1 MDELTN
7 VSEVVEEAAPA
18 EETFDSGIS
27 DSDFD
32 AMWADDDSND
42 EVFAA
47 PEPEAEAD
55 QPEAQEPETTEETEP
70 TEAEQPS
77 EPDTDQY
84 LELKHFDEVKKVNK
98 EEAKVLAQKG
108 MDYDRI
114 RGKLEEANAVNARL
128 QKYEEF
134 LNELKGGFAS
144 IDDLM
149 NDTRARL
156 IADKEGITREQALER
171 VKSANQQKE
180 QAQQQAQFNRNAVYE
195 EMRRESLTS
204 FIAAFPGVKA
214 AEIPQEVWDDMRITN
229 NLVASYA
236 KYQAKKLADE
246 NAVLKKN
253 AENKARSTG
262 SMKSAGKPQRDE
274 IDAMWYEDDY

>member
-1 MDELTN
+1 MDEMTN

-18 EETFDSGIS
+18 EETFDESVS
-27 DSDFD
+27 DAEFD
-32 AMWADDDSND
+32 AMWDDDDSND
-42 EVFAA
+42 EVFA
-47 PEPEAEAD
+47 EPESEEAD
-55 QPEAQEPETTEETEP
+55 QPSEESAETEETEP
-70 TEAEQPS
+70 TEAEQS
-77 EPDTDQY
+77 SATDTDQY
-84 LELKHFDEVKKVNK
+84 LELKHFDEVKKVTK

-114 RGKLEEANAVNARL
+114 RGKLDEANGTLARL
-128 QKYEEF
+128 QKYEDF
-134 LNELKGGFAS
+134 LNELKGGFET

-156 IADKEGITREQALER
+156 IADKEGITRDQALER
-171 VKSANQQKE
+171 VRSANQMKE
-180 QAQQQAQFNRNAVYE
+180 QAQQQAQLDRNAVYE
-195 EMRRESLTS
+195 QIRRESLTA
-204 FIAAFPGVKA
+204 FLQAFPGVKA
-214 AEIPQEVWDDMRITN
+214 ADIPQEVWDDMKVTN

-236 KYQAKKLADE
+236 KYEAKKLKDE

-262 SMKSAGKPQRDE
+262 SMKSAGKAQRDE

>member
-1 MDELTN
+1 MDEMVN
-7 VSEVVEEAAPA
+7 DVEVVEEAAPA

-42 EVFAA
+42 EVFAEQA
-47 PEPEAEAD
+47 TDEPED
-55 QPEAQEPETTEETEP
+55 QPEPEPETTEETEP
-70 TEAEQPS
+70 TESEEPQP
-77 EPDTDQY
+77 ETPDQDY

-114 RGKLEEANAVNARL
+114 RGKLDEATAINARL

-149 NDTRARL
+149 NDVRSRV

-204 FIAAFPGVKA
+204 FLAAFPGVKA
-214 AEIPQEVWDDMRITN
+214 KDIPQEVWDDMKTTN

-262 SMKSAGKPQRDE
+262 SMKSAGKPQRD
-274 IDAMWYEDDY
+274 

>member
-1 MDELTN
+1 MDEMVN
-7 VSEVVEEAAPA
+7 DVVVEESAPAA
-18 EETFDSGIS
+18 EETFDEGVS
-27 DSDFD
+27 DAEFD
-32 AMWADDDSND
+32 SMWEDDDNND
-42 EVFAA
+42 EMFA
-47 PEPEAEAD
+47 ETGSEEAD
-55 QPEAQEPETTEETEP
+55 QQSEEPAGTEETQP
-70 TEAEQPS
+70 TEAEQSS
-77 EPDTDQY
+77 EPDSDQF
-84 LELKHFDEVKKVNK
+84 LELKHFDTVKKVNK

-114 RGKLEEANAVNARL
+114 RGKLEEASAINAKL
-128 QKYEEF
+128 QKYEDF
-134 LNELKGGFAS
+134 LNELKGGFNS

-171 VKSANQQKE
+171 VKSANQMKE
-180 QAQQQAQFNRNAVYE
+180 QAQQQARVNRNAVYE
-195 EMRRESLTS
+195 EIRRQSLTS
-204 FIAAFPGVKA
+204 FIEAFPGVKA
-214 AEIPQEVWDDMRITN
+214 ADIPQEVWDDMKTTN

-262 SMKSAGKPQRDE
+262 SMKSAGKAQRDE

>member
-7 VSEVVEEAAPA
+7 VCEVVEEAAPA

-42 EVFAA
+42 EVFAEQESD
-47 PEPEAEAD
+47 EPED
-55 QPEAQEPETTEETEP
+55 QPEPEPETTEETEP
-70 TEAEQPS
+70 TESEEPQP
-77 EPDTDQY
+77 ETPDQDY

-114 RGKLEEANAVNARL
+114 RGKLDEANGNLAKL
-128 QKYEEF
+128 QKYEDF

-149 NDTRARL
+149 DDTRARI
-156 IADKEGITREQALER
+156 IADKEGITRDQALECVR
-171 VKSANQQKE
+171 SANQRNE
-180 QAQQQAQFNRNAVYE
+180 QAQQQVQLDRNAVYE
-195 EMRRESLTS
+195 QIRRESLT
-204 FIAAFPGVKA
+204 AFLEAYPGVKA
-214 AEIPQEVWDDMRITN
+214 ADIPQEVWDDMKVTN
-229 NLVASYA
+229 SLIASYA
-236 KYQAKKLADE
+236 KYEAKKLAQE

>member
-1 MDELTN
+1 MDEMVNSVDVL
-7 VSEVVEEAAPA
+7 EEAAPA
-18 EETFDSGIS
+18 VEETAADIS
-27 DSDFD
+27 DADFD

-42 EVFAA
+42 DAFAEEVS
-47 PEPEAEAD
+47 EEVAD
-55 QPEAQEPETTEETEP
+55 QPAEETATEETEP
-70 TEAEQPS
+70 TESEAQP
-77 EPDTDQY
+77 ETPDQDY

-98 EEAKVLAQKG
+98 DEAKVLAQKG

-114 RGKLEEANAVNARL
+114 RGKLDEATALNAKL
-128 QKYEEF
+128 QKYEDF
-134 LNELKGGFAS
+134 LNELKGGFNS

-195 EMRRESLTS
+195 EMRRESLTAFLS
-204 FIAAFPGVKA
+204 AFPGVKA
-214 AEIPQEVWDDMRITN
+214 ADIPQEVWDDMKTTN

>member
-7 VSEVVEEAAPA
+7 ESVVVEESAPA
-18 EETFDSGIS
+18 EETFDEGVS
-27 DSDFD
+27 DADFD
-32 AMWADDDSND
+32 AMWDDDDSND
-42 EVFAA
+42 EVFA
-47 PEPEAEAD
+47 ETESEEAD
-55 QPEAQEPETTEETEP
+55 QPSEESVETEETEP
-70 TEAEQPS
+70 TETEQPS
-77 EPDTDQY
+77 EPDADQY
-84 LELKHFDEVKKVNK
+84 LELKHFDEVKKVTK
-98 EEAKVLAQKG
+98 DEAKVLAQKG

-114 RGKLEEANAVNARL
+114 RGKLDEANAVNAKL
-128 QKYEEF
+128 QKYEDF
-134 LNELKGGFAS
+134 LNELKGNFNS

-180 QAQQQAQFNRNAVYE
+180 QAQQQAQFDRNAVYE

-214 AEIPQEVWDDMRITN
+214 KDIPQEVWDDMKSTN

-262 SMKSAGKPQRDE
+262 SMKSSGKAQKDE
-274 IDAMWYEDDY
+274 FDAMWYEDDY

>member
-1 MDELTN
+1 MDEMVN
-7 VSEVVEEAAPA
+7 DVVVEESAPA
-18 EETFDSGIS
+18 ESTFDESVS
-27 DSDFD
+27 DAEFD

-42 EVFAA
+42 EVFA
-47 PEPEAEAD
+47 EQESDVTED
-55 QPEAQEPETTEETEP
+55 QPESEPEITEETEP
-70 TEAEQPS
+70 TESEQQT
-77 EPDTDQY
+77 EAPDQDY

-98 EEAKVLAQKG
+98 DEAKVLAQKG

-114 RGKLEEANAVNARL
+114 RGKLDEATALNAKL
-128 QKYEEF
+128 QKYEDF
-134 LNELKGGFAS
+134 LNELKGGFNS

-204 FIAAFPGVKA
+204 FISAFPGVKA
-214 AEIPQEVWDDMRITN
+214 ADIPQEVWDDMKTTN

-262 SMKSAGKPQRDE
+262 SMKSAGKAQRDE

>member
-18 EETFDSGIS
+18 EETFDSGIT

-42 EVFAA
+42 EVFATQTTDEPEDQ
-47 PEPEAEAD
+47 PEPES
-55 QPEAQEPETTEETEP
+55 ETTEETEP
-70 TEAEQPS
+70 TESEEPQP
-77 EPDTDQY
+77 ETPDQDY
-84 LELKHFDEVKKVNK
+84 LELKHFDEVKKVNR

-114 RGKLEEANAVNARL
+114 RGKLDEATAINAKL

-134 LNELKGGFAS
+134 LNELKGGFNS

-204 FIAAFPGVKA
+204 FLAAFPGVKA
-214 AEIPQEVWDDMRITN
+214 KDIPQEVWDDMKTTN

-262 SMKSAGKPQRDE
+262 SMKSAGKAQRDE
-274 IDAMWYEDDY
+274 FEAMWYEDDY

>member
-7 VSEVVEEAAPA
+7 VSEVVEETAPA
-18 EETFDSGIS
+18 EETFDEGTS
-27 DSDFD
+27 DAEFD
-32 AMWADDDSND
+32 AMWDDDDSND
-42 EVFAA
+42 EVFA
-47 PEPEAEAD
+47 ETESEEAD
-55 QPEAQEPETTEETEP
+55 QPSEESFETEKTEP

-84 LELKHFDEVKKVNK
+84 LELKHFDEVKKVTK
-98 EEAKVLAQKG
+98 EEAKKLAQMG

-114 RGKLEEANAVNARL
+114 RGKLDEARAINAKL
-128 QKYEEF
+128 QKYEDF
-134 LNELKGGFAS
+134 LNELKGGFNS

-156 IADKEGITREQALER
+156 IADKEGITREQAMER

-180 QAQQQAQFNRNAVYE
+180 QAQQQAQLSRNAVYE

-214 AEIPQEVWDDMRITN
+214 SDIPQEVWDDMKVTN

-236 KYQAKKLADE
+236 KYEAKKLKDE

-274 IDAMWYEDDY
+274 FDAMWYEDDY

>member
-1 MDELTN
+1 MDEMVN
-7 VSEVVEEAAPA
+7 DVVVEEAAPA
-18 EETFDSGIS
+18 ESTFDESVS
-27 DSDFD
+27 DAEFD

-42 EVFAA
+42 EVFA
-47 PEPEAEAD
+47 EQESDVTED
-55 QPEAQEPETTEETEP
+55 QPESEPETTEETEP
-70 TEAEQPS
+70 TESEQQT
-77 EPDTDQY
+77 ETPDQDY
-84 LELKHFDEVKKVNK
+84 LELKHFDEVKKVSK
-98 EEAKVLAQKG
+98 DEAKVLAQKG

-114 RGKLEEANAVNARL
+114 RGKLDEATALNAKL
-128 QKYEEF
+128 QKYEDF
-134 LNELKGGFAS
+134 LNELKGGFNS

-180 QAQQQAQFNRNAVYE
+180 QAQQQAQVNRNAVYE
-195 EMRRESLTS
+195 EMRRESLTAFLS
-204 FIAAFPGVKA
+204 AFPGVKA
-214 AEIPQEVWDDMRITN
+214 ADIPQEVWDDMKTTN

>member
-18 EETFDSGIS
+18 EETFDSGIT

-42 EVFAA
+42 EVFATKA
-47 PEPEAEAD
+47 TEEEAD
-55 QPEAQEPETTEETEP
+55 QPTQEPEQTEETEP

-77 EPDTDQY
+77 EPDTDQW

-114 RGKLEEANAVNARL
+114 RGKLEEANAVNAKL
-128 QKYEEF
+128 QKYEDF
-134 LNELKGGFAS
+134 LNELKGGYAS

-149 NDTRARL
+149 NETRARL
-156 IADKEGITREQALER
+156 IADKEGITKEQALER
-171 VKSANQQKE
+171 VRSANQQKE

-195 EMRRESLTS
+195 EMRRESLTA
-204 FIAAFPGVKA
+204 FLAAFPGVKA
-214 AEIPQEVWDDMRITN
+214 ADIPQEVWEDMRKSN

-262 SMKSAGKPQRDE
+262 SMKSSGKPQKDE
-274 IDAMWYEDDY
+274 FDAMWYEDEY

>member
-1 MDELTN
+1 MDEMVN
-7 VSEVVEEAAPA
+7 DVVVEEAAPA
-18 EETFDSGIS
+18 VEETAADIS
-27 DSDFD
+27 DADFD

-42 EVFAA
+42 EVFAEQA
-47 PEPEAEAD
+47 SDETEDQPEPES
-55 QPEAQEPETTEETEP
+55 ETTAETDQ
-70 TEAEQPS
+70 AES
-77 EPDTDQY
+77 EQQKSEDADQY
-84 LELKHFDEVKKVNK
+84 LELKHFDEVRKVNK
-98 EEAKVLAQKG
+98 DEAKVLAQKG

-114 RGKLEEANAVNARL
+114 RGKLDEATAINAKL
-128 QKYEEF
+128 QKYEDF
-134 LNELKGGFAS
+134 LNELKGGFDS

-180 QAQQQAQFNRNAVYE
+180 QARQMAQFNRNAVYE
-195 EMRRESLTS
+195 EMRRESLTA
-204 FIAAFPGVKA
+204 FLAAFPGVKA
-214 AEIPQEVWDDMRITN
+214 AEIPQEVWDDMKATN

-246 NAVLKKN
+246 NAVLKRN

-262 SMKSAGKPQRDE
+262 SMKSSGKTVVDE
-274 IDAMWYEDDY
+274 IDQMWYEDDY

>member
-1 MDELTN
+1 MDEMVN
-7 VSEVVEEAAPA
+7 DVVVEESAPA
-18 EETFDSGIS
+18 AEATFDEGVS
-27 DSDFD
+27 DSEFD
-32 AMWADDDSND
+32 AMWNDDDSND
-42 EVFAA
+42 EMFA
-47 PEPEAEAD
+47 ETESEAAD
-55 QPEAQEPETTEETEP
+55 QPTEESAETEETQP
-70 TEAEQPS
+70 TEAEQSS
-77 EPDTDQY
+77 EPDADQY

-98 EEAKVLAQKG
+98 DEARVLAQKG

-114 RGKLEEANAVNARL
+114 RGKLDEANAINAKL
-128 QKYEEF
+128 QKYEDF
-134 LNELKGGFAS
+134 LNELKGGFNS

-171 VKSANQQKE
+171 VKSANQMKE
-180 QAQQQAQFNRNAVYE
+180 QAQQQAQVNRNAVYE

-204 FIAAFPGVKA
+204 FISAFPGVKA
-214 AEIPQEVWDDMRITN
+214 KDIPQEVWDDMKTTN

-262 SMKSAGKPQRDE
+262 SMKSSGKPQRDE
-274 IDAMWYEDDY
+274 FDAMWYEDDY

>member
-1 MDELTN
+1 MDEMVN
-7 VSEVVEEAAPA
+7 DVVVEEAAPA
-18 EETFDSGIS
+18 VEETAADIS
-27 DSDFD
+27 DAEFD

-42 EVFAA
+42 EVFA
-47 PEPEAEAD
+47 ETESEEAD
-55 QPEAQEPETTEETEP
+55 QPSEESAVTEETEP
-70 TEAEQPS
+70 TESDAQAET
-77 EPDTDQY
+77 PDQDY
-84 LELKHFDEVKKVNK
+84 LELKHFDTVKKVNK
-98 EEAKVLAQKG
+98 DEAKVLAPKG

-114 RGKLEEANAVNARL
+114 RGKLDEATAINAKL
-128 QKYEEF
+128 QKYEDF
-134 LNELKGGFAS
+134 LNELKGGFNS

-171 VKSANQQKE
+171 VKSANQQK
-180 QAQQQAQFNRNAVYE
+180 QQLQQQAQINRNQVYE
-195 EMRRESLTS
+195 EMRRQSLTAFLS
-204 FIAAFPGVKA
+204 AFPGVKA
-214 AEIPQEVWDDMRITN
+214 KDIPQEVWDDMKSSN

-262 SMKSAGKPQRDE
+262 SMRSSGKAQRDE
-274 IDAMWYEDDY
+274 IDEMWYEDDY

>member
-1 MDELTN
+1 MDEMVN
-7 VSEVVEEAAPA
+7 DVVVEEAAPA
-18 EETFDSGIS
+18 VEETAADIS
-27 DSDFD
+27 DADFD

-42 EVFAA
+42 EVFAEQA
-47 PEPEAEAD
+47 TDVTED
-55 QPEAQEPETTEETEP
+55 QSESEPETTEETEP
-70 TEAEQPS
+70 TESEQPQTDT
-77 EPDTDQY
+77 PDQDY
-84 LELKHFDEVKKVNK
+84 LELKHFDEVKKVTK
-98 EEAKVLAQKG
+98 DEAKVLAQKG

-114 RGKLEEANAVNARL
+114 RGKLDEATAINAKL
-128 QKYEEF
+128 QKYEDF
-134 LNELKGGFAS
+134 LNELKGGFNS

-171 VKSANQQKE
+171 VKSANQQKQ
-180 QAQQQAQFNRNAVYE
+180 QAQQQAQINRNQVYE
-195 EMRRESLTS
+195 EMRRQSLTAFLS
-204 FIAAFPGVKA
+204 AFPGVKA
-214 AEIPQEVWDDMRITN
+214 KDIPQEVWDDMKSSN

-262 SMKSAGKPQRDE
+262 SMRSSGKAQRDE
-274 IDAMWYEDDY
+274 IDEMWYEDDY

>member
-42 EVFAA
+42 EVFAEQA
-47 PEPEAEAD
+47 TEEEAD
-55 QPEAQEPETTEETEP
+55 QPTQEPDQTEETEP
-70 TEAEQPS
+70 TEAEQSS

-84 LELKHFDEVKKVNK
+84 LELKHFDEVKKVNR

-114 RGKLEEANAVNARL
+114 RGKLDEATALNAKL

-180 QAQQQAQFNRNAVYE
+180 QAQQQAQFDRNAVYE

-204 FIAAFPGVKA
+204 FISAFPGVKA
-214 AEIPQEVWDDMRITN
+214 SEIPQEVWDDLRVTN

-274 IDAMWYEDDY
+274 FEAMWYEDDY

>member
-1 MDELTN
+1 MDELVN
-7 VSEVVEEAAPA
+7 DVVVEEAAPA
-18 EETFDSGIS
+18 ESTFDESVS
-27 DSDFD
+27 DADFD

-42 EVFAA
+42 EVFAEQA
-47 PEPEAEAD
+47 TDVTED
-55 QPEAQEPETTEETEP
+55 QPESEPETTEETEP
-70 TEAEQPS
+70 TESEQPQTDA
-77 EPDTDQY
+77 PDQDY
-84 LELKHFDEVKKVNK
+84 LELKHFDEVKKVTK
-98 EEAKVLAQKG
+98 DEAKVLAQKG

-114 RGKLEEANAVNARL
+114 RGKLDEATANVAKL
-128 QKYEEF
+128 QKYEDF
-134 LNELKGGFAS
+134 LNELKGGFNS

-180 QAQQQAQFNRNAVYE
+180 QAQQQAQLDRNAVYE
-195 EMRRESLTS
+195 EMRRQSLTAFLS
-204 FIAAFPGVKA
+204 AFPGVKA
-214 AEIPQEVWDDMRITN
+214 KDIPQEVWDDMKVTN

-236 KYQAKKLADE
+236 KYEAKKLADE

-262 SMKSAGKPQRDE
+262 SMKSSGKPQKDE
-274 IDAMWYEDDY
+274 FDSMWYEDDY

>member
-1 MDELTN
+1 MDEMVN
-7 VSEVVEEAAPA
+7 DVVVEEAAPA
-18 EETFDSGIS
+18 ESTFDESVS
-27 DSDFD
+27 DAEFD

-42 EVFAA
+42 EVFA
-47 PEPEAEAD
+47 EQVTDDLED
-55 QPEAQEPETTEETEP
+55 QPESEPETTEETEP
-70 TEAEQPS
+70 TESEQPQTDS
-77 EPDTDQY
+77 PDQDY
-84 LELKHFDEVKKVNK
+84 LELKHFDTVKKVNK
-98 EEAKVLAQKG
+98 DEAKVLAQKG

-114 RGKLEEANAVNARL
+114 RGKLDEATALNAKL
-128 QKYEEF
+128 QKYEDF
-134 LNELKGGFAS
+134 LNELKGGFNS

-180 QAQQQAQFNRNAVYE
+180 QAQQQAQFDRNAVYE
-195 EMRRESLTS
+195 EMRRQSLTA
-204 FIAAFPGVKA
+204 FISAFPGVKA
-214 AEIPQEVWDDMRITN
+214 SEIPQEVWDDMKTSN

-262 SMKSAGKPQRDE
+262 SMKSAGKTQRDE
-274 IDAMWYEDDY
+274 FDAMWYEDDY

>member
-1 MDELTN
+1 MDEMVN
-7 VSEVVEEAAPA
+7 SVDVVEEAAPA
-18 EETFDSGIS
+18 VEETATDIS
-27 DSDFD
+27 DAYFD

-42 EVFAA
+42 DAFAEEVS
-47 PEPEAEAD
+47 EEVAD
-55 QPEAQEPETTEETEP
+55 QPAEETATEETEP
-70 TEAEQPS
+70 TESEAQP
-77 EPDTDQY
+77 ETPDQDY

-98 EEAKVLAQKG
+98 DEAKVLAQKG

-114 RGKLEEANAVNARL
+114 RGKLDEATALNAKL
-128 QKYEEF
+128 QKYEDF
-134 LNELKGGFAS
+134 LNELKGGFNS

-195 EMRRESLTS
+195 EMRRESLTAFLS
-204 FIAAFPGVKA
+204 AFPGVKA
-214 AEIPQEVWDDMRITN
+214 KDIPQEVWDDMKTTN

-236 KYQAKKLADE
+236 KYEAKKLAYE

>member
-1 MDELTN
+1 MDEMVN
-7 VSEVVEEAAPA
+7 DVVVEEAAPA
-18 EETFDSGIS
+18 VEETAADIS
-27 DSDFD
+27 DADFD

-42 EVFAA
+42 EVFA
-47 PEPEAEAD
+47 ETESEEAD
-55 QPEAQEPETTEETEP
+55 QPSEESAVTEETEP
-70 TEAEQPS
+70 TEPEQQP
-77 EPDTDQY
+77 ETPDQDY
-84 LELKHFDEVKKVNK
+84 LELKHFDTVKKVNK

-114 RGKLEEANAVNARL
+114 RGKLDEVAAVNAKL
-128 QKYEEF
+128 QKYEDF
-134 LNELKGGFAS
+134 LNELKGGFNS
-144 IDDLM
+144 IDELM
-149 NDTRARL
+149 DDTRARL

-171 VKSANQQKE
+171 VKSANQQK
-180 QAQQQAQFNRNAVYE
+180 QQLQQQAQFNRNQVYE
-195 EMRRESLTS
+195 EMRRQSLTAFLS
-204 FIAAFPGVKA
+204 AFPGVKA
-214 AEIPQEVWDDMRITN
+214 SDIPKEVWDDMRTSN

>member
-7 VSEVVEEAAPA
+7 ESVVVEEAVPA
-18 EETFDSGIS
+18 TEETATDIS
-27 DSDFD
+27 DADFD
-32 AMWADDDSND
+32 AMWDDDDSND
-42 EVFAA
+42 EVFA
-47 PEPEAEAD
+47 EPATEEEAD
-55 QPEAQEPETTEETEP
+55 QPTEEQAETEEAEP
-70 TEAEQPS
+70 TEAEQSS

-84 LELKHFDEVKKVNK
+84 LELKHFDEVKKVTK
-98 EEAKVLAQKG
+98 DEAKVLAQKG

-114 RGKLEEANAVNARL
+114 RGKLDEATANVAKL
-128 QKYEEF
+128 QKYEDF
-134 LNELKGGFAS
+134 LNELKGGFNS

-180 QAQQQAQFNRNAVYE
+180 QAQQQAQLDRNAVYE
-195 EMRRESLTS
+195 EMRRQSLTAFLS
-204 FIAAFPGVKA
+204 AFPGVKA
-214 AEIPQEVWDDMRITN
+214 KDIPQEVWDDMKVTN

-236 KYQAKKLADE
+236 KYEAKKLADE

-262 SMKSAGKPQRDE
+262 SMKSSGKPQKDE
-274 IDAMWYEDDY
+274 FDSMWYEDDY

>member
-1 MDELTN
+1 MDEMVN
-7 VSEVVEEAAPA
+7 SVDVVEEAAPA
-18 EETFDSGIS
+18 VEETAADIS
-27 DSDFD
+27 DADFD

-42 EVFAA
+42 DAFAEEVS
-47 PEPEAEAD
+47 EEVAD
-55 QPEAQEPETTEETEP
+55 QPAEETATEETEP
-70 TEAEQPS
+70 TESEAQP
-77 EPDTDQY
+77 ETPDQDY

-98 EEAKVLAQKG
+98 DEAKVLAQKG

-114 RGKLEEANAVNARL
+114 RGKLDEATALNAKL
-128 QKYEEF
+128 QKYEDF
-134 LNELKGGFAS
+134 LNELKGGFNS

-195 EMRRESLTS
+195 EMRRESLTAFLS
-204 FIAAFPGVKA
+204 AFPGVKA
-214 AEIPQEVWDDMRITN
+214 KDIPQEVWDDMKTTN

-236 KYQAKKLADE
+236 KYEAKKLADE

>member
-42 EVFAA
+42 EVFAEQA
-47 PEPEAEAD
+47 TEEEAD
-55 QPEAQEPETTEETEP
+55 QPTQEPDQTEETEP
-70 TEAEQPS
+70 TEAEQSS

-195 EMRRESLTS
+195 EMRRESLTA
-204 FIAAFPGVKA
+204 FLAAFPGVKA
-214 AEIPQEVWDDMRITN
+214 ADIPQEVWDDMKTTN

>member
-1 MDELTN
+1 MDEMVN
-7 VSEVVEEAAPA
+7 DVVEVAEAAPA
-18 EETFDSGIS
+18 EETFDEGVS
-27 DSDFD
+27 DAEFD
-32 AMWADDDSND
+32 EMWADDDSND
-42 EVFAA
+42 EVFA
-47 PEPEAEAD
+47 EPASEEAD
-55 QPEAQEPETTEETEP
+55 QPTEEPVETEETQP

-77 EPDTDQY
+77 EPDTDQF

-114 RGKLEEANAVNARL
+114 RGKLEEVSAINAKL
-128 QKYEEF
+128 QKYEDF
-134 LNELKGGFAS
+134 LNELKGGFNS

-171 VKSANQQKE
+171 VKSANQMKE
-180 QAQQQAQFNRNAVYE
+180 QAQQQARLDRNAVYE
-195 EMRRESLTS
+195 QIRRESLT
-204 FIAAFPGVKA
+204 AFLSAYPGVKA
-214 AEIPQEVWDDMRITN
+214 AEIPQEVWDDMKTTN

>member
-1 MDELTN
+1 MDEMVN
-7 VSEVVEEAAPA
+7 DVVVEEAAPA
-18 EETFDSGIS
+18 VEETAADIS
-27 DSDFD
+27 DAEFD

-42 EVFAA
+42 EVFA
-47 PEPEAEAD
+47 ETESEEAD
-55 QPEAQEPETTEETEP
+55 QPSEESAVTEETEP
-70 TEAEQPS
+70 TESDAQAET
-77 EPDTDQY
+77 PDQDY
-84 LELKHFDEVKKVNK
+84 LELKHFDTVKKVNK
-98 EEAKVLAQKG
+98 DEAKVLAQKG

-114 RGKLEEANAVNARL
+114 RGKLDEATAINAKL
-128 QKYEEF
+128 QKYEDF
-134 LNELKGGFAS
+134 LNELKGGFNS

-171 VKSANQQKE
+171 VKSANQQK
-180 QAQQQAQFNRNAVYE
+180 QQLQQQAQINRNQVYE
-195 EMRRESLTS
+195 EMRRQSLTAFLS
-204 FIAAFPGVKA
+204 AFPGVKA
-214 AEIPQEVWDDMRITN
+214 KDIPQEVWDDMKSSN

-262 SMKSAGKPQRDE
+262 SMKSAGKTQRDE
-274 IDAMWYEDDY
+274 FDAMWYEDDY